1 MVDMIDV
8 VEQVKQGRY
17 TRDWLVYRGKGN
29 PIGVCTA
36 FLFLTL
42 LFLGASFIF
51 IASLLAFLG
60 FILLGLSMLVLAYWG
75 MRKEK
80 AKNRSAIIVLPAGF
94 LECRDI
100 NILEFSISIAFAQ
113 VRSIELAKYNDQPK
127 DEVTP
132 SISYI
137 LEIQSYDDVYTEW
150 TIEDSY
156 KDREAIGKNI
166 IAAYH
171 LYMDF

>member
-1 MVDMIDV
+1 MVDMINV
-8 VEQVKQGRY
+8 VEQVKQGHY
-17 TRDWLVYRGKGN
+17 TRDWLVYRGQGN

-36 FLFLTL
+36 FLVLTL

-51 IASLLAFLG
+51 TASLLVFLG
-60 FILLGLSMLVLAYWG
+60 FILLGLGMLALAYWG
-75 MRKEK
+75 MRREK
-80 AKNRSAIIVLPAGF
+80 AKNRSAVIVLPEGF
-94 LECRDI
+94 LECPDI
-100 NILEFSISIAFAQ
+100 NTLELSIGITFAE

-127 DEVTP
+127 DEAAP
-132 SISYI
+132 SITYI

-150 TIEDSY
+150 TIDDSY
-156 KDREAIGKNI
+156 KDRETIGKNI